1 MASSTS
7 EPDALAIA
15 EAAHAAVQANAA
27 RGRQLAEAA
36 LRLARQRSE
45 PEAEVAALHA
55 LGFAQYE
62 LGDLNAI
69 ATLRRAVRI
78 ADRHRLA
85 RRAALAR
92 RPLSMY
98 LAYRGAIQ
106 EAWRELEAA
115 SEALDERELART
127 QVFSVAL
134 TNIAGRSL
142 GSFTASDR
150 ALALLRRDGDRIW
163 EARLLRNRG
172 MLLAERG
179 DPVAAEADLR
189 GARDL
194 YMALGATD
202 AAAGAELQLA
212 RVTLARGDLP
222 ACLAQLDLIS
232 TEAVSPRD
240 RAELEL
246 LRASALSAARLDGEA
261 IQAITI
267 TQEILERAGSD
278 DQELRLELPRLML
291 LAGDPRQAHALA
303 RRAQRSFAAG
313 RRATYAARA
322 RGLALAAATRDG
334 TVRSGDVRAGQRA
347 AATLLAAGWL
357 TESHRVRLA
366 VARAAIA
373 LGSVRTARRELAACA
388 SLLARGAIGDRIE
401 AWHVEAL
408 IRLAEGNP
416 GGSQAAARA
425 GLRVL
430 EEHRAALGAAD
441 LRATASSIGSEL
453 AALGLRIALADPR
466 PGPAFAW
473 AETLRASSLRLA
485 PVTPPDNPE
494 LGASLTELRQLT
506 SEIARAEQGGRS
518 TRGLLGQ
525 QARVETRVRR
535 LSRHAPG
542 EERPSRASPS
552 RRQLASALGS
562 RVLVEYVESDGELTA
577 LTLAD
582 GRLRRHALG
591 AAAAIAEQLEWLRFG
606 LARLAQLRRD
616 AAQHGALVAGAA
628 SSAAALERV
637 LLEPL
642 RDVAGRRDPSREL
655 VLVPTG
661 ALHSLP
667 WAMLPALRGRA
678 VSVAPSAAVWWALQM
693 RPRTRTRRRRVVAA
707 AGPRLRHA
715 RAEALAVAACHTGAT
730 VLTGRDAGVAATL
743 RALDGAAIAHLACH
757 GRVRTDSP
765 LFSSL
770 ELADGQLNAYEL
782 ARLRR
787 APELIVLSACDLA
800 VSDARAGDELLGFA
814 GALLDMGTR
823 TIVASVVPVPDAAAR
838 RVMPALHR
846 ELAAGTPAAA
856 ALARAQAALPARD
869 AALAGFVCLGA
880 Q

>member
-1 MASSTS
+1 MASSTP
-7 EPDALAIA
+7 EPDPLAFA
-15 EAAHAAVQANAA
+15 EAAYAAVQENAA

-36 LRLARQRSE
+36 LRLARRRSE
-45 PEAEVAALHA
+45 PEAQVAALHA

-62 LGDLNAI
+62 LGDPSAI

-98 LAYRGAIQ
+98 LAYRGSIQ

-115 SEALDERELART
+115 SKALDEPELART
-127 QVFSVAL
+127 QVFSIAL
-134 TNIAGRSL
+134 TNIAGRPL

-150 ALALLRRDGDRIW
+150 ALALLRRNGDRIW

-172 MLLAERG
+172 LLLAERG
-179 DPVAAEADLR
+179 DPAAAEADLR

-194 YMALGATD
+194 YAALGASD

-212 RVTLARGDLP
+212 RVTLMRGDLP

-232 TEAVSPRD
+232 TAAISPRD

-261 IQAITI
+261 IQAIAI

-291 LAGDPRQAHALA
+291 LAGDARRAHALA

-313 RRATYAARA
+313 RRATFAARA
-322 RGLALAAATRDG
+322 GGLALAAATRGG
-334 TVRSGDVRAGQRA
+334 TAGSSEVRSGRRA
-347 AATLLAAGWL
+347 ADTLLAAGWL

-366 VARAAIA
+366 VARAAIT
-373 LGSVRTARRELAACA
+373 LGSVRIARRELAACGPLR
-388 SLLARGAIGDRIE
+388 SRGPIADRIE

-408 IRLAEGNP
+408 IQLAQGNP
-416 GGSQAAARA
+416 GGAQAAARA

-441 LRATASSIGSEL
+441 LRASASSIGSEL
-453 AALGLRIALADPR
+453 AALGLRIALADLR

-473 AETLRASSLRLA
+473 AETLRASALRLA
-485 PVTPPDNPE
+485 PVTPPDNPD
-494 LGASLTELRQLT
+494 LGTALIELRQLT

-518 TRGLLGQ
+518 TRGLLAQ

-535 LSRHAPG
+535 LSRHARG
-542 EERPSRASPS
+542 EERPSRANPS
-552 RRQLASALGS
+552 RRELTSALGA
-562 RVLVEYVESDGELTA
+562 RVLVEYVECDGELTA
-577 LTLAD
+577 LTLAG

-591 AAAAIAEQLEWLRFG
+591 AAGEIAEQLDWLRFG

-616 AAQHGALVAGAA
+616 AAQHGALVAGAI
-628 SSAAALERV
+628 SSAAAIERV

-642 RDVAGRRDPSREL
+642 RDVVGGREL

-661 ALHSLP
+661 ALHALP
-667 WAMLPALRGRA
+667 WAMLPALRKRA
-678 VSVAPSAAVWWALQM
+678 VSVSPSAAVWWALQT
-693 RPRTRTRRRRVVAA
+693 RPRSRRRRVVAV
-707 AGPRLRHA
+707 AGPRLRHS
-715 RAEALAVAACHTGAT
+715 RAEALAVAARHAGAT
-730 VLTGRDAGVAATL
+730 ALTGREAGVAATL
-743 RALDGAAIAHLACH
+743 RALDGAAVAHLACH
-757 GRVRTDSP
+757 GRVRADSP

-800 VSDARAGDELLGFA
+800 VSDAHPGDELLGFA

-823 TIVASVVPVPDAAAR
+823 TIIASVVPVPDAAAR

-846 ELAAGTPAAA
+846 ELAAGAAPAD

-869 AALAGFVCLGA
+869 AALAGFICLGA
-880 Q
+880 H